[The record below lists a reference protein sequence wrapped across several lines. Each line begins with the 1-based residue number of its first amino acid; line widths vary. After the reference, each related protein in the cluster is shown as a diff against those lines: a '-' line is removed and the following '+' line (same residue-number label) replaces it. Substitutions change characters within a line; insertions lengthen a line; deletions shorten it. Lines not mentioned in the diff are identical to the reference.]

1 MNPEQSDGEVKRQVS
16 AFYNE
21 IGWKMENDGF
31 YQNARYED
39 LRPVSREYIHKCHLR
54 VNRYLRPAG
63 RFLLDAGSGPVQWP
77 EYLTYSQN
85 YQYRV
90 CLDISIVALE
100 EARHRLGD
108 KGLYVVSDVANLPF
122 KSDIFDG
129 LVSLHT
135 LHHIPPAEQPD
146 AYAGFVR
153 VLKPNCTGVVVNA
166 WTSPLL
172 MTKMQWLIAL
182 MDRVSSVLHR
192 LDRHKEIQLVEEVKG
207 SNSTKPK
214 AEKPTGTFTQHITPE
229 WLKGQLAGRVE
240 FKIKVWRSASVRF
253 LRTVIQP
260 WLFGKLWLR
269 WLYNQE
275 EHDPEYYG
283 ENGQYPLI
291 VILKPNS
298 SKNRE

>member
-1 MNPEQSDGEVKRQVS
+1 MSREQNEVEVKKQVS
-16 AFYNE
+16 SFYNE
-21 IGWKMENDGF
+21 IGWKMESDGF

-54 VNRYLRPAG
+54 VKRYLNPSG
-63 RFLLDAGSGPVQWP
+63 KYLLDAGSGPVQWP
-77 EYLTYSQN
+77 EYLTYSQD

-100 EARHRLGD
+100 EARRRLGN

-122 KSDIFDG
+122 ASDTFDG

-153 VLKPNCTGVVVNA
+153 VLKPGCTGAVVNA

-172 MTKMQWLIAL
+172 MMRMKGLVAL
-182 MDRVSSVLHR
+182 MDRVNGLLGR
-192 LDRHKEIQLVEEVKG
+192 LTRHKEIQIPEPGQTGEIK
-207 SNSTKPK
+207 K
-214 AEKPTGTFTQHITPE
+214 APAAKPTGTFTQHITPE
-229 WLKGQLAGRVE
+229 WLKEQLAGRVN
-240 FKIKVWRSASVRF
+240 FKIMVWRSASVRF
-253 LRTVIQP
+253 LRSVIQP
-260 WLFGKLWLR
+260 WLLGKLWLC
-269 WLYNQE
+269 WLYQQE
-275 EHDPEYYG
+275 ENDPEYYG

-291 VILKPNS
+291 VISKPNS
-298 SKNRE
+298 